1 MTRTTRIPRRVF
13 SAGLVASIAAAS
25 GLARPAIAADD
36 KKINFKI
43 ASGHNASW
51 HFIQITQKYFMPE
64 VKKRVMERTGYEVEF
79 T

>member
-1 MTRTTRIPRRVF
+1 MTKIPRIPRRAV
-13 SAGLVASIAAAS
+13 SAGLVASIATAT

-51 HFIQITQKYFMPE
+51 HFIQIAQK
-64 VKKRVMERTGYEVEF
+64 
-79 T
+79 